1 MDSRKRL
8 MLGLLA
14 GAFMA
19 GVSLMDLYQHDLR
32 RAATGALIAVTI
44 VLSASGLPVRSAPAK
59 YTMYALLACLG
70 VSITARF
77 VGA

>member
-44 VLSASGLPVRSAPAK
+44 VLSASGLPTRSAPAK